1 MSSKVYKVIVIGPTG
16 AGKSQFCNFFQ
27 RDLSNSINKVSDS
40 KKSCT
45 QEPFSNKFTRIGTDI
60 ELIDTAGSSD
70 SSNNDEENLI
80 KLVNYLKTRK
90 EIDFILLLL
99 K

>member
-1 MSSKVYKVIVIGPTG
+1 M
-16 AGKSQFCNFFQ
+16 
-27 RDLSNSINKVSDS
+27 
-40 KKSCT
+40 KSCT
-45 QEPFSNKFTRIGTDI
+45 QDPFSNKFTRIGTNI

-80 KLVNYLKTRK
+80 KLVIWITRK

-99 K
+99 KIWWKIN